1 MEGHCAQ
8 RETDVTLFR
17 EFTTQR
23 GNTMDLNSING
34 ILRAVVPAV
43 LAYAVGK
50 GWISSSSVADITAG
64 VVAVAA
70 AIWSVIT
77 NKPTA

>member
-1 MEGHCAQ
+1 
-8 RETDVTLFR
+8 
-17 EFTTQR
+17 
-23 GNTMDLNSING
+23 MDLNSING
-34 ILRAVVPAV
+34 ILRAVVPAL

-50 GWISSSSVADITAG
+50 GWIAAGSVGDITAG

-70 AIWSVIT
+70 AVWSVIT